1 MTAAR
6 AAAVAVAVFAGAG
19 ADADVASMHA
29 ASNFLAVHV
38 F

>member
-6 AAAVAVAVFAGAG
+6 AAAVAVAVFVAG

>member
-6 AAAVAVAVFAGAG
+6 AAAVAVAGAG